1 MPRRHASLTI
11 TIAAAVAVLSHAAS
25 AKGDKSTTNLS
36 KQTATGKH
44 YDNLTL
50 TPHKPKTPV
59 TEQKASKKSGN
70 TGKDPNGNPNSTG
83 AGAGK
88 GPDSNPNSTG
98 AGAGKGPN
106 GNPNSTG
113 AGAGKG
119 PDSNP
124 NSTGAG
130 AGKAPKLTPD
140 KAGVENISR

>member
-70 TGKDPNGNPNSTG
+70 TGK
-83 AGAGK
+83 

-106 GNPNSTG
+106 GNP
-113 AGAGKG
+113 
-119 PDSNP
+119 D
-124 NSTGAG
+124 STGAG